1 MPPDASEMYVA
12 HKTEKHQG
20 QAVRIPFVKISLGC
34 RFRGSINVSLA
45 PFTPSSPSQKSR
57 GSSVLI
63 AAKFDNVGPH
73 NIEEVFSEDPISD
86 DEYDSQYQG
95 NTPVA
100 GSPSHQTS
108 PHTNVGARILKSH
121 YSQSPVQCGFGT
133 SDKTPSTAFSTP
145 HYGPV
150 EPLPNFSHVVHNIF
164 LPVDIS
170 PPRDVLKVPP
180 IYLTESAFPL
190 TNPREAHL
198 FEHYVMELATWLD
211 LCDPNQHFQV
221 EVPKR
226 ASKCPVLLNAIFA
239 LSSRHLSLIS
249 DYDKATSNH
258 YHQKCVNLLIPMM
271 GDPIISSDE
280 TVLAVMIVLRVLE
293 EIELL
298 ESGAQG
304 LSHLSGIQSFVR
316 NKGASVMQGGLGEAA
331 FWVGLRQEI
340 YVATIAERAI
350 QIDID
355 ACRVDRSISETSD
368 FGWANRAVVHL
379 ADVLN
384 FCFDQTGVWT
394 ARWDELKGYSE
405 RWQAAKPVSF
415 TPYYRKEA
423 DRSKNKVFPEI
434 RQTHPCHIIG
444 IQHHKLAQILLLIHN
459 PRLPRLVHP
468 LLASAHIPP
477 LETMEHLR
485 ELCGIGLANR
495 KTAPGMFTA
504 CMGIAMCGDRF
515 DDRIDQESIIEVLV
529 ETERCHA
536 RPTAAIQKQMKDAWG
551 WRH

>member
-1 MPPDASEMYVA
+1 MP
-12 HKTEKHQG
+12 
-20 QAVRIPFVKISLGC
+20 
-34 RFRGSINVSLA
+34 
-45 PFTPSSPSQKSR
+45 
-57 GSSVLI
+57 
-63 AAKFDNVGPH
+63 FDNVGPH
-73 NIEEVFSEDPISD
+73 NIDDAFSEDPVSD

-95 NTPVA
+95 SSPVA
-100 GSPSHQTS
+100 ENSSHAIYF
-108 PHTNVGARILKSH
+108 GGRIPQIH
-121 YSQSPVQCGFGT
+121 CSQSPSQRNYGTFAEPTSATFG
-133 SDKTPSTAFSTP
+133 TP
-145 HYGPV
+145 HYGTV
-150 EPLPNFSHVVHNIF
+150 ESLPNFSHVIHTLF

-170 PPRDVLKVPP
+170 PPRDVLRVPP
-180 IYLTESAFPL
+180 IYLTGSVFPL
-190 TNPREAHL
+190 TNPEEAQL
-198 FEHYVMELATWLD
+198 FEHYVTELAIWLD
-211 LCDPNQHFQV
+211 ICDPNQHFQV

-239 LSSRHLSLIS
+239 LSSRHLSLTS

-258 YHQKCVNLLIPMM
+258 YHQQCVNLLIPMM

-280 TVLAVMIVLRVLE
+280 TVFAVMIVLRVLE

-340 YVATIAERAI
+340 YVATMAERAI

-405 RWQAAKPVSF
+405 RWQAAKPISF

-423 DRSKNKVFPEI
+423 DRSKNEVFPEI
-434 RQTHPCHIIG
+434 RHTHPCHIIG

-459 PRLPRLVHP
+459 PRLPRFGGSRNP
-468 LLASAHIPP
+468 AELALKI
-477 LETMEHLR
+477 ETMDHLR

-515 DDRIDQESIIEVLV
+515 DERIDQESIIEVLV

-536 RPTAAIQKQMKDAWG
+536 RPTATIQKQMKDVWG
-551 WRH
+551 WRY